1 MAPLRS
7 YISVLGCCALL
18 MCGGCQTLSKPE
30 NFFQPESLQERTMQ
44 TRLFATDDEAK
55 LLGACA
61 DLLLDNGF
69 QIKEAESR
77 LGWINAYK
85 VKRVSSQ
92 AMPRWVS
99 ATVVTRQARVP
110 SGIVAVRVIFW
121 TGGKVKDPAVYQE
134 FFLNLSQAVFLE
146 AQQI

>member
-1 MAPLRS
+1 
-7 YISVLGCCALL
+7 
-18 MCGGCQTLSKPE
+18 MCGGCQTLPKPE
-30 NFFQPESLQERTMQ
+30 DFFQPVSLQERTMQ

-85 VKRVSSQ
+85 VKRLHSQ

-99 ATVVTRQARVP
+99 ATVVARQVRIP
-110 SGIVAVRVIFW
+110 PGTVAVRVIFR
-121 TGGKVKDPAVYQE
+121 TGAMVKDPAVYQE
-134 FFLNLSQAVFLE
+134 FFLKLSQAVFIE